1 MLAGPPGAV
10 EQGQWRIVQP
20 ASC

>member
-1 MLAGPPGAV
+1 LAGPPGAV